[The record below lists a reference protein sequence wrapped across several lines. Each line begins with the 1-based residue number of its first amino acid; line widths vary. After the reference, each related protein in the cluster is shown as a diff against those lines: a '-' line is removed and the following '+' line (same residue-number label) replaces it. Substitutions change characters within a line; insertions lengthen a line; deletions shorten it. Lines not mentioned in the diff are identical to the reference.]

1 LTYFQAIKG
10 EDQNFLTIK
19 ERQSKTLG
27 RFWMAERSILPICE
41 QTKTGIRG
49 SLPRKKA
56 LDWGEWPFLAIKRL
70 NFSELQSMANTN
82 TEITRRK
89 FKEKHKHMNQIL
101 GFILKEKSNRDIRE
115 ERKFNPLL

>member
-1 LTYFQAIKG
+1 
-10 EDQNFLTIK
+10 
-19 ERQSKTLG
+19 
-27 RFWMAERSILPICE
+27 
-41 QTKTGIRG
+41 
-49 SLPRKKA
+49 
-56 LDWGEWPFLAIKRL
+56 
-70 NFSELQSMANTN
+70 MANTN